1 MRFTPQRRRET
12 RKTHE
17 IEDFMK
23 SKTHEVEDLARMD
36 CRRLQPPPVDFAPKR
51 KTAMERFIHLANLAL
66 FRKRL
71 TEPCDDARR
80 QLLLK
85 LLAEEEARE
94 PAPEK
99 ELRPPLQSPD
109 DRDRG

>member
-1 MRFTPQRRRET
+1 LKE
-12 RKTHE
+12 
-17 IEDFMK
+17 
-23 SKTHEVEDLARMD
+23 
-36 CRRLQPPPVDFAPKR
+36 
-51 KTAMERFIHLANLAL
+51 FIHAENLAL

-71 TEPCDDARR
+71 AEPCNGAQRK
-80 QLLLK
+80 LLLK